1 MNEKSGIATSV
12 PANSFLG
19 RFVREHSC
27 TRTRSCE
34 ETGSVFF
41 FAWAVFFFI
50 LWIMPLPEGMSHAG
64 KSTLAVLA
72 WATTMW
78 ITEALPVGITGLII
92 PMLLVMGEA
101 PASFRRLPTALASLW
116 FLTLAAFIFAAI
128 IQAAGL
134 DRRIALTLLKNFA

>member
-1 MNEKSGIATSV
+1 MNETKGKADIAISTSS
-12 PANSFLG
+12 NSFFGQFLENIRARG
-19 RFVREHSC
+19 RTPVK
-27 TRTRSCE
+27 TLI
-34 ETGSVFF
+34 GFF

-92 PMLLVMGEA
+92 PMLLVMGGA
-101 PASFRRLPTALASLW
+101 AASFRQLPTALASLW
-116 FLTLAAFIFAAI
+116 FF
-128 IQAAGL
+128 
-134 DRRIALTLLKNFA
+134 

>member
-19 RFVREHSC
+19 RFAENIHARGRAPVK
-27 TRTRSCE
+27 TLV
-34 ETGSVFF
+34 GFF
-41 FAWAVFFFI
+41 SAWAVFFFI

-92 PMLLVMGEA
+92 PMLLVMGGA
-101 PASFRRLPTALASLW
+101 ASKFPAAANGFSFHR
-116 FLTLAAFIFAAI
+116 IFNI
-128 IQAAGL
+128 L
-134 DRRIALTLLKNFA
+134 V